1 MGNNLSIN
9 QNDMRINDTILGK
22 EVKKVLKN
30 VQQVSSYEEDIPVT
44 IPINKYR
51 ACCLGVDKTEPHDND
66 LLLLSF
72 QQLVK
77 ILITLLDM

>member
-30 VQQVSSYEEDIPVT
+30 VQQVSSYE
-44 IPINKYR
+44 
-51 ACCLGVDKTEPHDND
+51 
-66 LLLLSF
+66 
-72 QQLVK
+72 
-77 ILITLLDM
+77 